1 MGQDRTVGGGNRRRV
16 QVRKVREGG
25 WTQERRR
32 AFLDHLAACSNVTR
46 AVKAVGLSN
55 AAAYELR
62 ARDPEFAAAWDE
74 ALEAGYTTLE
84 SMMLERATGP
94 RTGYAPSETEVP
106 DPAAMDSEL
115 ALSLLRLRHSVRRTG
130 AGQSGAGQNGAGR
143 GGAGR
148 SGPSPRKSGLD
159 ELTQAILA
167 KLDVLS
173 QRQKRRP

>member
-1 MGQDRTVGGGNRRRV
+1 MGQESKVGGGNRRRV

-32 AFLDHLAACSNVTR
+32 AFLDQLAACSNVTR

-62 ARDPEFAAAWDE
+62 ARDPDFAAAWED
-74 ALEAGYTTLE
+74 ALETGYTTLE

-94 RTGYAPSETEVP
+94 RTGYEPGGTEVP

-115 ALSLLRLRHSVRRTG
+115 ALSLLRLRRSVRRSG
-130 AGQSGAGQNGAGR
+130 AGQSGPR
-143 GGAGR
+143 
-148 SGPSPRKSGLD
+148 PRKAGID

-173 QRQKRRP
+173 QRRKRRT

>member
-1 MGQDRTVGGGNRRRV
+1 MGQKGTVGGGNRRRV

-32 AFLDHLAACSNVTR
+32 AFLDQLAACSNVTR

-74 ALEAGYTTLE
+74 ALETGYTTLE

-94 RTGYAPSETEVP
+94 RTGYAPGETEVP
-106 DPAAMDSEL
+106 DPAGMDSEL
-115 ALSLLRLRHSVRRTG
+115 ALSLLRLRRSVRRSG
-130 AGQSGAGQNGAGR
+130 AGQSGPR
-143 GGAGR
+143 
-148 SGPSPRKSGLD
+148 PRKAGID

-167 KLDVLS
+167 KLEVLS
-173 QRQKRRP
+173 QRRKRRT